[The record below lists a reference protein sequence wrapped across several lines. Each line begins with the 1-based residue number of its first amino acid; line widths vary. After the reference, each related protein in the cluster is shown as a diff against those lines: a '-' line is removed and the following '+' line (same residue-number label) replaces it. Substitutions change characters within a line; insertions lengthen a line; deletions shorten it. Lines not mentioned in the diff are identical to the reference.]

1 MFEECQEIMIWD
13 DTGFLLFKNRYNE
26 NSLIT
31 EVYTKN
37 HGKVSGIIFGGTS
50 KKIKNYLQIGNK
62 LHINY
67 NSKSEN
73 RIGYFKIEIQKA
85 LSPYYFDDIQ
95 KLSCISSAMNLV
107 KLLTAES
114 QINQSIYNL
123 LENFYILLNDD
134 NWIQKYIF
142 WELDLL
148 KAIGYDLNLI
158 ELVDKKLI
166 DNKTQYTSKSSLD
179 KKIIPN
185 FLVDKTQSSEDL
197 KTLLSGLKLVSDYLD
212 KSILKPNNLN
222 QPISRLQFINTLREL
237 F

>member
-1 MFEECQEIMIWD
+1 MFEEYQEIMIWD

-67 NSKSEN
+67 NSKNEN

-85 LSPYYFDDIQ
+85 LSPYYFDDVQ

>member
-1 MFEECQEIMIWD
+1 MFEEYKEIMIWD